1 MISIKK
7 LNDILTIDHFVHT
20 FCKLTLPNTGKDAF
34 DLDFL
39 TDVIVMKK
47 VHLVIGNV
55 AK

>member
-7 LNDILTIDHFVHT
+7 LNDVLTIDHFIYT
-20 FCKLTLPNTGKDAF
+20 FCKLTLLNTGKDAF